1 MPSGNNALVSSKPK
15 LVWKSL
21 PGVWALLRPQWM
33 ILAAGFGLMVA
44 NRAAGLVLPASS
56 KYLLDDVILRKH
68 VQILPALV
76 LAVLTATAVE
86 AATSYLLA
94 QLISKSAQ
102 RLITDLRI
110 KLQAHVGR
118 LPLSF
123 YDGNNTGVLRAK
135 RILRQHI

>member
-1 MPSGNNALVSSKPK
+1 
-15 LVWKSL
+15 
-21 PGVWALLRPQWM
+21 M

-56 KYLLDDVILRKH
+56 KYLLDDVILKKH

-86 AATSYLLA
+86 ATTSYLLA

-102 RLITDLRI
+102 RLIMDLRI
-110 KLQAHVGR
+110 KVQAHVGR
-118 LPLSF
+118 LPVSF
-123 YDGNNTGVLRAK
+123 YDGNKTGV
-135 RILRQHI
+135 

>member
-1 MPSGNNALVSSKPK
+1 
-15 LVWKSL
+15 
-21 PGVWALLRPQWM
+21 
-33 ILAAGFGLMVA
+33 MVA

-56 KYLLDDVILRKH
+56 KYLLDDVILKKH

-102 RLITDLRI
+102 RLIMDLRI
-110 KLQAHVGR
+110 KVQAHVGR
-118 LPLSF
+118 LPVSF
-123 YDGNNTGVLRAK
+123 YDGNKTGV
-135 RILRQHI
+135 